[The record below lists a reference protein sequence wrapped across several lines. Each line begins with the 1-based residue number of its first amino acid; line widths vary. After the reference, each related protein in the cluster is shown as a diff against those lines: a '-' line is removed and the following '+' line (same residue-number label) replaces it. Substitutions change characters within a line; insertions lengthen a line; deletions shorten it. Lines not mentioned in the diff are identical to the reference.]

1 MRKVLFVILILCVG
15 VILLFGL
22 NLYVGAVDIP
32 FKVVLE
38 ILGRQDTTDSSW
50 TFIVLETRFPQAVTA
65 LFCGSILA
73 VNGLML
79 QTLFSNPLAGPD
91 VFGINSGAALG
102 VALVMLFFGEN
113 ISAMGVSL
121 SGFLAVLLAA
131 FVGAIIVTLVI
142 LFLSNFVKSNTVLLI
157 VGVMVGYVSSS
168 IVSLLNFY
176 STAEGVKSYMVWG
189 MGDFG
194 GVVSDRLSLFVVV
207 SLIGLLLSLLMIKR
221 LNILSLGNQYA
232 AGLGLNIKASRLM
245 LLGLTGVL
253 TAVTT
258 AFCGP
263 VMFLGLAVPH
273 IARLLIRT
281 ENQLKL
287 LPVTMLSG
295 SFMAL
300 LCNLLCNL
308 SPNGEVL
315 PLNVVTPMIGAPVII
330 YILVRKTV

>member
-1 MRKVLFVILILCVG
+1 MRKVLFVILVLCIG

-22 NLYVGAVDIP
+22 NLYVGTVDIP
-32 FKVVLE
+32 FKTVLE
-38 ILGRQDTTDSSW
+38 ILGGQGTADSSW
-50 TFIVLETRFPQAVTA
+50 TLIVLETRLPQAVTA
-65 LFCGSILA
+65 LLCGSVLA
-73 VNGLML
+73 VNGLIL
-79 QTLFSNPLAGPD
+79 QTLFGNPLAGPD

-102 VALVMLFFGEN
+102 VASVMLFFGGN

-131 FVGAIIVTLVI
+131 FIGAIVVTLVI
-142 LFLSNFVKSNTVLLI
+142 LFLSNFVKSNTILLI

-194 GVVSDRLSLFVVV
+194 GVTSDRLSLFVVV
-207 SLIGLLLSLLMIKR
+207 SLIGLLLSLLMMKR

-232 AGLGLNIKASRLM
+232 AGLGLNIRTSRLM

-273 IARLLIRT
+273 IARLLVRT

-287 LPVTMLSG
+287 LPVTMMSG

>member
-65 LFCGSILA
+65 LFCGNILA

-102 VALVMLFFGEN
+102 VALVMLFFGGN

-168 IVSLLNFY
+168 LVSLLNFY

-330 YILVRKTV
+330 YILVRERV

>member
-65 LFCGSILA
+65 LFCGNILA

-102 VALVMLFFGEN
+102 VALVMLFFGGN